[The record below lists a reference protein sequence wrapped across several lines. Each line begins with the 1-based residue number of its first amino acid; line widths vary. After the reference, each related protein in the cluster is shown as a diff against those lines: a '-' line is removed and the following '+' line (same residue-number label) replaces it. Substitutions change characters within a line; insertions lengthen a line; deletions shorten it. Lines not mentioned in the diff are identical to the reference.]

1 MSATDTAGTKVA
13 AKIKDVLVAA
23 TTEAE
28 RNFKWFTSQDR
39 TDMEPLAEGEIPGGI
54 IGVAKVDFAF
64 SEMQGQ
70 MRHEAQVIIS
80 CQSGIETGLSI
91 DPACQDMI
99 AFAVEALAASNDLG
113 GMVEDLIP
121 VSADASEQ
129 AAPDV
134 GEALLILALTYYTPT
149 NDFRTIIGGGGE
161 TF

>member
-1 MSATDTAGTKVA
+1 MAATDTAGTKVA
-13 AKIKDVLVAA
+13 AKIKQVLVAA
-23 TTEAE
+23 TTAQS
-28 RNFKWFTSQDR
+28 RTFKWFTSQDR
-39 TDMEPLAEGEIPGGI
+39 TDMDPLAEGEIPGGI

-70 MRHEAQVIIS
+70 MRHEAQIIIS

-91 DPACQDMI
+91 DPGNQDMM
-99 AFAVEALAASNDLG
+99 AFAVETLATSNDLG

-129 AAPDV
+129 SAPDV
-134 GEALLILALTYYTPT
+134 GEALLILACTFYTPT
-149 NDFRTIIGGGGE
+149 NDFRTIIGGGGA